1 MKFQNIILST
11 IAAVAMIAACE
22 DNALDEVTFE
32 EEEQDVYAS
41 ENAAENLFE
50 TLEAIT
56 NSGLD
61 YSQNQ
66 GGHIAV
72 NKELEGAQIT
82 LLPAEQGADIKID
95 FGDGVIG
102 PNGKTRKGIVIITY
116 SDFRWF
122 PGSVVTTKLENFSV
136 DDIRV
141 EGVRTVTNISELN
154 ELSTP
159 KFTSVIKNGKLTWPD
174 GSFITYDAQ
183 KVHTWEL
190 DENLEAITLNVEG
203 TARGTTRR
211 ESDFRSTITSAL
223 TFQGQCI
230 AEGAYLASV
239 GKKRIEVD
247 GRENHILVD
256 YGEGACDNTFSVTI
270 GEVKADITLD

>member
-11 IAAVAMIAACE
+11 IAAVAMTAACE

-32 EEEQDVYAS
+32 EEEQDIYAS

-66 GGHIAV
+66 EGHIAA
-72 NKELEGAQIT
+72 N
-82 LLPAEQGADIKID
+82 
-95 FGDGVIG
+95 
-102 PNGKTRKGIVIITY
+102 
-116 SDFRWF
+116 
-122 PGSVVTTKLENFSV
+122 
-136 DDIRV
+136 
-141 EGVRTVTNISELN
+141 N

-190 DENLEAITLNVEG
+190 DKNLEAITLNVEG

-211 ESDFRSTITSAL
+211 ELDFRSTITSAL

-230 AEGAYLASV
+230 AEGAYLASG

-256 YGEGACDNTFSVTI
+256 YSEGACDNTFSITI